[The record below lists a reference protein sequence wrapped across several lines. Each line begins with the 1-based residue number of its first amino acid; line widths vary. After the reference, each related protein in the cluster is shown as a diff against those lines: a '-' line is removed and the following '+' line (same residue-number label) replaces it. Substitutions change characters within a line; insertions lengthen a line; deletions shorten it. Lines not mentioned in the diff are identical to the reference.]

1 MDIFIPEKRIK
12 RVPDEM
18 CPSKIVREHPS
29 SRRDLRTFQGSGG
42 GGADQL
48 SEQAHQFKGHSARGF
63 ARWVGI
69 IAAVIA
75 GVSAL
80 WWMPFYPV
88 WAFVYIVIT
97 ALVVYALAVYGGD
110 RERVS

>member
-1 MDIFIPEKRIK
+1 M
-12 RVPDEM
+12 
-18 CPSKIVREHPS
+18 
-29 SRRDLRTFQGSGG
+29 
-42 GGADQL
+42 
-48 SEQAHQFKGHSARGF
+48 
-63 ARWVGI
+63 GI

-97 ALVVYALAVYGGD
+97 TLVVYALAVYGGD

>member
-1 MDIFIPEKRIK
+1 M
-12 RVPDEM
+12 
-18 CPSKIVREHPS
+18 
-29 SRRDLRTFQGSGG
+29 
-42 GGADQL
+42 
-48 SEQAHQFKGHSARGF
+48 
-63 ARWVGI
+63 GI

-110 RERVS
+110 REQVSCSPAHVCRSGCSNFCDYLHLDRRLGSADR

>member
-1 MDIFIPEKRIK
+1 M
-12 RVPDEM
+12 
-18 CPSKIVREHPS
+18 
-29 SRRDLRTFQGSGG
+29 
-42 GGADQL
+42 
-48 SEQAHQFKGHSARGF
+48 
-63 ARWVGI
+63 GI

-97 ALVVYALAVYGGD
+97 VIGGYALAVYGGD